1 MELYKHLLQYIGLGF
16 GFGAGVGIAI
26 ALISGVVIGMLKK

>member
-1 MELYKHLLQYIGLGF
+1 MELYKHLLQYIGLGL
-16 GFGAGVGIAI
+16 GFGAGFGVAV